1 MSFLILMMVMIMV
14 LIIYDDC
21 DNIDNKLQVS
31 TGRQTDRLT
40 DRQTDRQTTT
50 LSLQHCVRT
59 VIVVNSVL

>member
-31 TGRQTDRLT
+31 TGRQTDR
-40 DRQTDRQTTT
+40 QTDRLTD
-50 LSLQHCVRT
+50 
-59 VIVVNSVL
+59 